1 MTTNSL
7 LIIYLKIRIND
18 CWLPVNVRSIW
29 TQITHHTDTPV
40 SRCCGGRADHSYW
53 SRSAVRQVVGT
64 EPKDGYQSKFILIIY
79 FFLLLFTCNGVL
91 GWCNGDGDWL
101 RIVLASRARFFA
113 SSGVLVGLDIH
124 EVRVDSLHLCS
135 FHGDP
140 DDVFVEWAKMKK
152 KTYPCY
158 ALNSFEKY

>member
-1 MTTNSL
+1 ML
-7 LIIYLKIRIND
+7 VARK
-18 CWLPVNVRSIW
+18 C
-29 TQITHHTDTPV
+29 QIDLD
-40 SRCCGGRADHSYW
+40 SNYSSYW
-53 SRSAVRQVVGT
+53 YSGLSVLWRSCRPQLLKPVCCSPSG
-64 EPKDGYQSKFILIIY
+64 GYWTKRRISVEIY
-79 FFLLLFTCNGVL
+79 FDCLFFLLLFTCNGVL

-135 FHGDP
+135 FHGDQ